1 MCEILVNIAFSFKS
15 PPIETNILRIF
26 DLIFPFLKYFKPIE
40 IQLIIFRV
48 MGFIC
53 LLVSNFK
60 KNLYCKINY
69 FILKFQS
76 CSPYKLCETIRPF
89 IPIIMF
95 SSQQCKTML
104 RPTHMLD
111 IDFFFSNPQEAGSEQ
126 GIFPFSLV
134 YVCVC
139 VYIFVTPLDQT
150 KNDKDLKF
158 ATNTPIDH
166 I

>member
-111 IDFFFSNPQEAGSEQ
+111 IDFFFQIHKRRAASRAYSHFHSYMFVSVC
-126 GIFPFSLV
+126 IFLSR
-134 YVCVC
+134 
-139 VYIFVTPLDQT
+139 PLT
-150 KNDKDLKF
+150 KRKTTK
-158 ATNTPIDH
+158 T
-166 I
+166 